1 MSSSSITNSNY
12 LSNINISQT
21 NSKYS
26 KIRNKSS
33 SNKLTISNILNNK
46 NIMVT
51 NNKSNINKSNN
62 NNNNIYIIKSYKD
75 KNKNINLNTIF
86 SLPKIKK
93 KIFKQNSY
101 KFLGNNS
108 ARKIENIEKNPLIK
122 NLINSADL
130 SNYSGN
136 NYNNINKNDKNIIL
150 ERFMKK
156 KYYEDIEKFTI
167 NKMIRKN
174 WFNGSK
180 TQNQVLKIHKV
191 TNFWKGIC
199 DYSLPHFNI
208 EKFKMKK
215 NNFSEKNVIKEEIK
229 NENKK
234 LPNLFTSDV
243 LSDLRHK
250 LRTKKKNEFYKKLN
264 KIEELKN
271 LKLTFI

>member
-1 MSSSSITNSNY
+1 
-12 LSNINISQT
+12 
-21 NSKYS
+21 
-26 KIRNKSS
+26 
-33 SNKLTISNILNNK
+33 
-46 NIMVT
+46 
-51 NNKSNINKSNN
+51 
-62 NNNNIYIIKSYKD
+62 
-75 KNKNINLNTIF
+75 
-86 SLPKIKK
+86 
-93 KIFKQNSY
+93 
-101 KFLGNNS
+101 
-108 ARKIENIEKNPLIK
+108 
-122 NLINSADL
+122 
-130 SNYSGN
+130 
-136 NYNNINKNDKNIIL
+136 
-150 ERFMKK
+150 
-156 KYYEDIEKFTI
+156 
-167 NKMIRKN
+167 MIRKN

>member
-1 MSSSSITNSNY
+1 MSSSFLTNSNC
-12 LSNINISQT
+12 NVSQV

-26 KIRNKSS
+26 KIRNNST
-33 SNKLTISNILNNK
+33 SNKLTISNVLNNK

-51 NNKSNINKSNN
+51 NNYNINK
-62 NNNNIYIIKSYKD
+62 NNNIYIIKSYKD

-86 SLPKIKK
+86 SLPKIRK

-108 ARKIENIEKNPLIK
+108 SRKIKNIENNPLFK
-122 NLINSADL
+122 NLIVSDNS
-130 SNYSGN
+130 N
-136 NYNNINKNDKNIIL
+136 NNNENNNNNNKEHKNIIL

-174 WFNGSK
+174 WYSGSK
-180 TQNQVLKIHKV
+180 TQNQVLKIQKV

-199 DYSLPHFNI
+199 DYSLPRFNI

-215 NNFSEKNVIKEEIK
+215 NQLNEKNINLKSVINN

-243 LSDLRHK
+243 LSDLNHK
-250 LRTKKKNEFYKKLN
+250 LRTKKKNDFYKKLN

-271 LKLTFI
+271 IKITLI

>member
-51 NNKSNINKSNN
+51 NINKNN
-62 NNNNIYIIKSYKD
+62 KNKNNNISIIKSYKD
-75 KNKNINLNTIF
+75 KNKNVNLNTIF

-108 ARKIENIEKNPLIK
+108 ARKIENIENNPLIK
-122 NLINSADL
+122 SLIHSDDL
-130 SNYSGN
+130 SNYSEN
-136 NYNNINKNDKNIIL
+136 NNNINKNDKNIIL

-156 KYYEDIEKFTI
+156 KI
-167 NKMIRKN
+167 
-174 WFNGSK
+174 
-180 TQNQVLKIHKV
+180 L
-191 TNFWKGIC
+191 
-199 DYSLPHFNI
+199 
-208 EKFKMKK
+208 
-215 NNFSEKNVIKEEIK
+215 
-229 NENKK
+229 
-234 LPNLFTSDV
+234 
-243 LSDLRHK
+243 
-250 LRTKKKNEFYKKLN
+250 
-264 KIEELKN
+264 
-271 LKLTFI
+271 

>member
-1 MSSSSITNSNY
+1 
-12 LSNINISQT
+12 
-21 NSKYS
+21 
-26 KIRNKSS
+26 
-33 SNKLTISNILNNK
+33 
-46 NIMVT
+46 MVT
-51 NNKSNINKSNN
+51 NINKNNKN

-75 KNKNINLNTIF
+75 KNKNVNLNTIF

-108 ARKIENIEKNPLIK
+108 ARKIENIENNPLIK
-122 NLINSADL
+122 SLIHSDDL
-130 SNYSGN
+130 SNYSEN
-136 NYNNINKNDKNIIL
+136 NNNINKNDKNIIL

-156 KYYEDIEKFTI
+156 KYYEDIEKFTV
-167 NKMIRKN
+167 NKMMRKN

-199 DYSLPHFNI
+199 DYSLPRFNI

-215 NNFSEKNVIKEEIK
+215 NNFSEKIINLKENK

-243 LSDLRHK
+243 LSDLHHK

-271 LKLTFI
+271 LKLNFI

>member
-1 MSSSSITNSNY
+1 MSSSFLTNSNY
-12 LSNINISQT
+12 NVSQV
-21 NSKYS
+21 NSRYS
-26 KIRNKSS
+26 KIRNNST
-33 SNKLTISNILNNK
+33 SNKLTISNVLNNK
-46 NIMVT
+46 NNMVT
-51 NNKSNINKSNN
+51 NNYNN
-62 NNNNIYIIKSYKD
+62 NKNNNIYLIKSYKE
-75 KNKNINLNTIF
+75 KSKNINLNTIF
-86 SLPKIKK
+86 SLPKIRK

-108 ARKIENIEKNPLIK
+108 ARKIENIENNPLFK
-122 NLINSADL
+122 NLIFSDD
-130 SNYSGN
+130 SNNNNEN
-136 NYNNINKNDKNIIL
+136 NYYINNNKDHKNIIL

-156 KYYEDIEKFTI
+156 KYYEDIEKFTV
-167 NKMIRKN
+167 NKMMRKN

-199 DYSLPHFNI
+199 DYSLPRFNI

-215 NNFSEKNVIKEEIK
+215 NLMSEKNINLKSQINK

-243 LSDLRHK
+243 LSDINHK
-250 LRTKKKNEFYKKLN
+250 LRTKKKNDFYKKLN

-271 LKLTFI
+271 IKITFI

>member
-1 MSSSSITNSNY
+1 MSTSSISNSNY
-12 LSNINISQT
+12 LSKINISQT

-26 KIRNKSS
+26 KIRNSS
-33 SNKLTISNILNNK
+33 LNKLTISNILNNK

-51 NNKSNINKSNN
+51 NNKSNINNN

-108 ARKIENIEKNPLIK
+108 ARKIENIENNPLIK
-122 NLINSADL
+122 SLIHSDDL
-130 SNYSGN
+130 SNYSEN
-136 NYNNINKNDKNIIL
+136 NNNINKNDKNIIL

-199 DYSLPHFNI
+199 DYSLPRFNI

-215 NNFSEKNVIKEEIK
+215 NNLSEKIINLKENK
-229 NENKK
+229 NENKN